1 MRAKTLNGNRPVPP
15 DEINL
20 KILYKELIYFPRP
33 ELSIRPQIL
42 ELHLNEIGFR
52 VWKDDRP

>member
-1 MRAKTLNGNRPVPP
+1 MPP